1 MTKEYDTFIENISNL
16 KEGEE
21 IELTIRDLS
30 NLKAIDVKGIVSRS
44 HVKLKGGSPLW
55 IRDLMG
61 RLNPEPWAIKIL
73 ENIKIVKKAKGL

>member
-1 MTKEYDTFIENISNL
+1 MEKEYDTFIEDISEL
-16 KEGEE
+16 KEGEP

-30 NLKAIDVKGIVSRS
+30 NLKTIDVRGIVSRS
-44 HVKLKGGSPLW
+44 QEKLPGSSKLW

-73 ENIKIVKKAKGL
+73 ENIKIVKKPKGL